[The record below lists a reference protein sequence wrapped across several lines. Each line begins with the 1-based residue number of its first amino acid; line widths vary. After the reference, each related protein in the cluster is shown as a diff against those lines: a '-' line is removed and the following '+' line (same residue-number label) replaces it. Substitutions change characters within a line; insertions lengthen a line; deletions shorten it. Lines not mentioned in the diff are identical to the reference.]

1 LRSSPIL
8 AILLLLLTPVL
19 PAVAG
24 EGLPAVPSFRMAE
37 PGAAP
42 AAGPAPPRGS
52 GGGGSASGGGYWFAG
67 GGLGLSF
74 GTVDYVEIYPVIGYR
89 FKAPISLGVQ
99 FLYRYS
105 NDDRY
110 AGDSATTD
118 YGATLFFRYFVIENF
133 FVEADYEYLSYEY
146 LYYVNDVGEVGTR
159 RTEAGNVFLGVG
171 YSQPIG
177 RKSAFFV
184 SVLYNVTFDDA
195 PDAPYADPWL
205 IRAGVSFGF

>member
-1 LRSSPIL
+1 MRPSAIPP
-8 AILLLLLTPVL
+8 ILLLLAVPVLAAEGLTP
-19 PAVAG
+19 
-24 EGLPAVPSFRMAE
+24 VPSFRMTGAE
-37 PGAAP
+37 ASPAP
-42 AAGPAPPRGS
+42 APAPPRGS

-89 FKAPISLGVQ
+89 FKAPISLGMQ
-99 FLYRYS
+99 FVYRYS

-110 AGDSATTD
+110 TGDSATTD
-118 YGATLFFRYFVIENF
+118 YGATLFFRYFVIENL

-146 LYYVNDVGEVGTR
+146 LYYVNDFGEVGTR
-159 RTEAGNVFLGVG
+159 RTEAGNVFLGLG

-195 PDAPYADPWL
+195 PDAPYSDPWL